1 MIKTNIISLTD
12 IKLNLGDS
20 KEVILRAL
28 VEDIA
33 QGDITSKNIIPEDKS
48 IKAFIKTKEDGII
61 AGLEIA
67 KLVFDALNENVSITA
82 NFKDGDT
89 VKSGDIIAELSGSY
103 RAILTGE
110 RTALNFL
117 QRMSGIATKTNMF
130 VNAVKPYDTKILD
143 TRKTAP
149 GLRLLDKM
157 AVRLGGGVNHRLGLY
172 DMVMI
177 KDNHIKVAGGIKNA
191 VNKIKQSIGTQ
202 FKIEVETSKIEEV
215 IQAVESEV
223 DIIML
228 DNMTTEIM
236 RESVKL
242 IAGRALTEASG
253 NMTLE
258 RVQEVAQCGVDFI
271 SVGALT
277 HSVEALDI
285 GLYIRE

>member
-28 VEDIA
+28 AEDIA

-157 AVRLGGGVNHRLGLY
+157 AVRLGGGVNHRVGLY

-202 FKIEVETSKIEEV
+202 FKIEVETSRIEEV

>member
-28 VEDIA
+28 AEDIA
-33 QGDITSKNIIPEDKS
+33 QGDITSKNIITEDKS
-48 IKAFIKTKEDGII
+48 IEAFIKTKEDGII

-103 RAILTGE
+103 LAILTGE

-157 AVRLGGGVNHRLGLY
+157 AVRLGGGVNHRVGLY

-215 IQAVESEV
+215 LQAVESEV

>member
-28 VEDIA
+28 AEDIA